1 LVNSSGRYTEPAPAS
16 PVPSVPRSSAVV
28 HRGVPPGSTDSDA
41 DVLGGGAVVRPGG
54 GAVTV
59 TVTGS
64 GSGGAV
70 GVGVGVDDVPQP
82 VASSTPAAV
91 TSTVHRPVPIP

>member
-41 DVLGGGAVVRPGG
+41 GALGGGAVVCPGG

-59 TVTGS
+59 TVTGV
-64 GSGGAV
+64 GAV
-70 GVGVGVDDVPQP
+70 GVGVGVGVGDVPQP

-91 TSTVHRPVPIP
+91 TSTVHRRVPIP